1 MEYGFFNESVE
12 SSEKLKI
19 GKKVILGIL
28 YINVYIF
35 FKSHRTLFGHMK
47 TIFSHLKI
55 HKFLDASVSSKIV
68 PLLYLFL
75 VSVNKNMFDLTWKTM
90 FHSWGFWWKLSFGS
104 KYFSFYVLI
113 LVSPCKKNI
122 PTWKLIIL
130 FANWKVSSVISRDEK
145 YHIHQVQDH

>member
-19 GKKVILGIL
+19 GEKIILCL
-28 YINVYIF
+28 YKYL
-35 FKSHRTLFGHMK
+35 HLFQV
-47 TIFSHLKI
+47 TSNFIWTWENYFQSFE
-55 HKFLDASVSSKIV
+55 KFLDASVSSKIV
-68 PLLYLFL
+68 PQLYLFL

-90 FHSWGFWWKLSFGS
+90 THSWGCWSKLSFGS

-113 LVSPCKKNI
+113 LVLPCKKNI

-130 FANWKVSSVISRDEK
+130 FAN
-145 YHIHQVQDH
+145 